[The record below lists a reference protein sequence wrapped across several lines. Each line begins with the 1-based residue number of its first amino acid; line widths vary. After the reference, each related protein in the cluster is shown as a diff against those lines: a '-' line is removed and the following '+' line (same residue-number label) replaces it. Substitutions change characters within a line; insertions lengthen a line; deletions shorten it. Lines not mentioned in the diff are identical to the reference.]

1 MKFYNLTITIIHN
14 TMILRYINIKI
25 KRSDNM
31 KKLLLFL
38 KCLADENRL
47 LILKLLLNDR
57 FCVCELEEILGKSQS
72 SISQHLSYFKDID
85 LLIDEK
91 ISKRTYYSLNR
102 KRYDKYLSN
111 LLALGFDP
119 IEELDI
125 QKYSKRFENP
135 GFVITKDEHTNN
147 SCKK

>member
-1 MKFYNLTITIIHN
+1 MKSYNLTITIIHN
-14 TMILRYINIKI
+14 TMILRYINIKM

-57 FCVCELEEILGKSQS
+57 FCVCELEEILEKSQS

-102 KRYDKYLSN
+102 KKYDKYLSD
-111 LLALGFDP
+111 LLALGYDP
-119 IEELDI
+119 IEELNI
-125 QKYSKRFENP
+125 QKYSKRFEKP
-135 GFVITKDEHTNN
+135 GFVITKDKHTNN

>member
-1 MKFYNLTITIIHN
+1 
-14 TMILRYINIKI
+14 
-25 KRSDNM
+25 M

-47 LILKLLLNDR
+47 SILQLLLNDR
-57 FCVCELEEILGKSQS
+57 FCVCELQEILGKSQS

-102 KRYDKYLSN
+102 KKYDKYLSD
-111 LLALGFDP
+111 LLSLSFDP

-125 QKYSKRFENP
+125 ENYSNRFEDSN
-135 GFVITKDEHTNN
+135 FVITKNENNN
-147 SCKK
+147 SCN